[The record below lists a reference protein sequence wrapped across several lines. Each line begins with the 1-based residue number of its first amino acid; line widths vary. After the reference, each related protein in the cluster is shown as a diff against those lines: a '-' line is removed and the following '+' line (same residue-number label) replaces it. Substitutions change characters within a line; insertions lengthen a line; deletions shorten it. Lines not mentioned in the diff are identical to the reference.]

1 MRRRQTRRSPITR
14 GLITRGLGL
23 GLSGLV
29 AALPAIAVA
38 PHDATASTPSTPSA
52 HLSIEEFSPKAAG
65 PKSVLRVSGH
75 LLNSSGSA
83 LTHATVRL
91 RYSSRPLPSRSQ
103 LKLYASKAAG
113 SVDPQSIA
121 TQRTLPHG
129 VNAKSSSAWSLKV
142 PVARLGVPN
151 TLGVYPIAV
160 DAVDG
165 TGRTIAEQ
173 RTFLT
178 YGTKSAAYKP
188 THIAWLWPIIDR
200 PHRADDGTF
209 MENTLGESLENG
221 GRLSR
226 LVDAGVRNKQK
237 VPLTWMV
244 DPALLDDADHLSR
257 AHQTLSLGTRTKA
270 EPADPNA
277 AAWLGRL
284 RTAVT
289 GAPLVSL
296 SYGDVDATAITRAGL
311 DDDVKPAVQDG
322 ARITQQVLKQTPST
336 SVAWPAQGL
345 ADADTMD
352 VLAFSG
358 ASTVVLSQR
367 ALSGPSQLS
376 YTPDGAAK
384 LPTSNG
390 DVKVLLTD
398 PTLGDVLAGSPDQS
412 AAVTEQRFL
421 AETELITAELPN
433 SPRTVVV
440 APPRRWD
447 PAAGLP
453 EALLDDTR
461 SVPWMKPVSATSV
474 KPNGGLDRRL
484 QYGTSAKQDELG
496 RRYLDRVSEIRSQA
510 RRFGGLFPGGT
521 DPYELA
527 TFRME
532 SAAWRDSPTRARR
545 LRERVRWSVDQS
557 SRKINFV
564 NRASVTMGG
573 SEAKIPVT
581 IANEL
586 DAGTT
591 AQSRAA
597 RTATV
602 RVRVTAPDS
611 NSISV
616 GKYAQVKQIGPGSKV
631 TVYVPVTARAVAV
644 TRLRLELQ
652 AADGKPINPPVSM
665 KVQVTTIGETASWV
679 TGAALGVLVIAAA
692 VRFLRRRSNGDDTPP
707 DGADAS
713 TTRADPGPGSGGDD
727 RSVPDAVKVASSA
740 DVFPA
745 DRDDDGPSDDPGPSA
760 PGEPGMSSG
769 SVREHRHP

>member
-1 MRRRQTRRSPITR
+1 MTRGHTRRSPITR
-14 GLITRGLGL
+14 GLSLGL
-23 GLSGLV
+23 CGLV
-29 AALPAIAVA
+29 VALPAIVMA
-38 PHDATASTPSTPSA
+38 PHDAAAAASSTR
-52 HLSIEEFSPKAAG
+52 LSIDEFSPKAAG
-65 PKSVLRVSGH
+65 PKSVIHVSGH
-75 LLNSSGSA
+75 LLNSSGA
-83 LTHATVRL
+83 VLPHATVRL
-91 RYSSRPLPSRSQ
+91 RYSPRPLPSRSQ
-103 LKLYASKAAG
+103 LKLYAAKAVG
-113 SVDPQSIA
+113 SADPRSVA
-121 TQRTLPHG
+121 VQRTLPHG
-129 VNAKSSSAWSLKV
+129 VDAKSSAAWSLKV
-142 PVARLGVPN
+142 PVSHLGVPN

-165 TGRTIAEQ
+165 AGRTIAEQ

-188 THIAWLWPIIDR
+188 TRIAWLWPIIDR
-200 PHRADDGTF
+200 PRRADDGTF
-209 MENTLGESLENG
+209 MENTLGTSLASG
-221 GRLSR
+221 GRLAR
-226 LVDAGVRNKQK
+226 LVEAGVRNKQK

-257 AHQTLSLGTRTKA
+257 AHRTLSIGTKTKA
-270 EPADPNA
+270 QPGDPNA

-284 RTAVT
+284 RTAIG

-296 SYGDVDATAITRAGL
+296 PYGDVDATAITRAGL
-311 DDDVKPAVQDG
+311 DDDVKPAVQSG
-322 ARITQQVLKQTPST
+322 ARITQQLLKRAPST
-336 SVAWPAQGL
+336 NVAWPAQGL

-352 VLAFSG
+352 VLAFAG
-358 ASTVVLSQR
+358 AGSVVLSQR
-367 ALSGPSQLS
+367 ALSASSQLS
-376 YTPDGAAK
+376 YTPDGATK

-398 PTLGDVLAGSPDQS
+398 PTLGDVLADPPEQAS
-412 AAVTEQRFL
+412 AAITEQRFL
-421 AETELITAELPN
+421 AETALITTELPN

-453 EALLDDTR
+453 EALLNDTR
-461 SVPWMKPVSATSV
+461 GVPWMKPVPATSV
-474 KPNGGLDRRL
+474 KPSGGLDRRL
-484 QYGTSAKQDELG
+484 RYGASAKQDELG
-496 RRYLDRVSEIRSQA
+496 RRYLHRVAEIRSQA
-510 RRFGGLFPGGT
+510 KRFGGLFPGGA

-545 LRERVRWSVDQS
+545 ARERVRWSVDQS
-557 SRKINFV
+557 SGKINFV

-586 DAGTT
+586 DAGAT
-591 AQSRAA
+591 AESRAA
-597 RTATV
+597 HTATV

-611 NSISV
+611 NSISI
-616 GKYAQVKQIGPGSKV
+616 GKYDQVKKIGPGSKV

-665 KVQVTTIGETASWV
+665 KVQVTNIGETASWV

-692 VRFLRRRSNGDDTPP
+692 VRFLRRRSRGDGDTPP
-707 DGADAS
+707 DDADAS
-713 TTRADPGPGSGGDD
+713 TTRADPGPGSGDDD
-727 RSVPDAVKVASSA
+727 RGVPDAVKVASSA

-745 DRDDDGPSDDPGPSA
+745 DRDDDGTPDDPGPSA

-769 SVREHRHP
+769 SVREHRRP

>member
-1 MRRRQTRRSPITR
+1 MTRGHTRRSPITR
-14 GLITRGLGL
+14 ALSLGL
-23 GLSGLV
+23 CGLV
-29 AALPAIAVA
+29 VALPAIAVA
-38 PHDATASTPSTPSA
+38 PRDAVAAASSTR
-52 HLSIEEFSPKAAG
+52 LSIDEFSPKAAG
-65 PKSVLRVSGH
+65 PKSVIHVSGH
-75 LLNSSGSA
+75 LLNSSGTVLS
-83 LTHATVRL
+83 HATVRL
-91 RYSSRPLPSRSQ
+91 RYSPRPLPSRSQ
-103 LKLYASKAAG
+103 LKLYAAKATG
-113 SVDPQSIA
+113 SADPRSIA

-129 VNAKSSSAWSLKV
+129 VNAKSSAAWSLKV

-188 THIAWLWPIIDR
+188 TRIAWLWPIIDR
-200 PHRADDGTF
+200 PRRADDGTF
-209 MENTLGESLENG
+209 MENTLGRSLASG
-221 GRLSR
+221 GRLAR
-226 LVDAGVRNKQK
+226 LVEAGVRNRQR

-244 DPALLDDADHLSR
+244 DPALLDDADYLSR
-257 AHQTLSLGTRTKA
+257 AHQTLSIGTKTKA
-270 EPADPNA
+270 EPGDPNA

-284 RTAVT
+284 RTAV
-289 GAPLVSL
+289 GSSPLVSL
-296 SYGDVDATAITRAGL
+296 PYGDVDATAITRAGL
-311 DDDVKPAVQDG
+311 DDDVKPAVQSG
-322 ARITQQVLKQTPST
+322 ARITQRLLKRTPST
-336 SVAWPAQGL
+336 NVAWPTQGL

-358 ASTVVLSQR
+358 ADSVVLSQR
-367 ALSGPSQLS
+367 ALSASSQLS

-390 DVKVLLTD
+390 DVKVMLTD
-398 PTLGDVLAGSPDQS
+398 PTLGDVLAGPSDHTS

-421 AETELITAELPN
+421 AETALITAELPN

-453 EALLDDTR
+453 EALLNDTR
-461 SVPWMKPVSATSV
+461 GVPWMKPVSATSV
-474 KPNGGLDRRL
+474 TPTGGLDRRL
-484 QYGTSAKQDELG
+484 QYGASAKQDELG
-496 RRYLDRVSEIRSQA
+496 RRYLHRVAEIRSQA
-510 RRFGGLFPGGT
+510 KRFGGLFPGGS

-586 DAGTT
+586 DAGATPE
-591 AQSRAA
+591 SRAA
-597 RTATV
+597 HTATV

-616 GKYAQVKQIGPGSKV
+616 GKYAQVKQIDPGSKV

-665 KVQVTTIGETASWV
+665 KVQVTNIGETASWV

-692 VRFLRRRSNGDDTPP
+692 VRFLRRRSRGDDTPP

-713 TTRADPGPGSGGDD
+713 TTRADPGPGSGDDD
-727 RSVPDAVKVASSA
+727 RGVPDAVKVASSA

-745 DRDDDGPSDDPGPSA
+745 DRDDATPDDPGPSA

>member
-1 MRRRQTRRSPITR
+1 MTRGHTRRSPITR
-14 GLITRGLGL
+14 ALSLGL
-23 GLSGLV
+23 CGLV
-29 AALPAIAVA
+29 VALPAIAVA
-38 PHDATASTPSTPSA
+38 PRDAVAAASSTR
-52 HLSIEEFSPKAAG
+52 LSIDEFSPKAAG
-65 PKSVLRVSGH
+65 PKSVIHVSGH
-75 LLNSSGSA
+75 LLNSSGAVLS
-83 LTHATVRL
+83 HATVRL
-91 RYSSRPLPSRSQ
+91 RYSPRPLPSRSQ
-103 LKLYASKAAG
+103 LKLYAAKATG
-113 SVDPQSIA
+113 SADPRSIA

-129 VNAKSSSAWSLKV
+129 VNAKSSAAWSLKV

-188 THIAWLWPIIDR
+188 TRIAWLWPIIDR
-200 PHRADDGTF
+200 PRRADDGTF
-209 MENTLGESLENG
+209 MENTLGRSLASG
-221 GRLSR
+221 GRLAR
-226 LVDAGVRNKQK
+226 LVEAGVRNRQR

-244 DPALLDDADHLSR
+244 DPALLDDADYLSR
-257 AHQTLSLGTRTKA
+257 AHQTLSIGTKTKA
-270 EPADPNA
+270 EPGDPNA

-284 RTAVT
+284 RTAV
-289 GAPLVSL
+289 GSSPLVSL
-296 SYGDVDATAITRAGL
+296 PYGDVDATAITRAGL
-311 DDDVKPAVQDG
+311 DDDVKPAVQSG
-322 ARITQQVLKQTPST
+322 ARITQRLLKRTPST
-336 SVAWPAQGL
+336 NVAWPTQGL

-358 ASTVVLSQR
+358 ADSVVLSQR
-367 ALSGPSQLS
+367 ALSASSQLS

-390 DVKVLLTD
+390 DVKVMLTD
-398 PTLGDVLAGSPDQS
+398 PTLGDVLAGPSDHTS

-421 AETELITAELPN
+421 AETALITAELPN

-453 EALLDDTR
+453 EALLNDTR
-461 SVPWMKPVSATSV
+461 GVPWMKPVSATSV
-474 KPNGGLDRRL
+474 TPTGGLDRRL
-484 QYGTSAKQDELG
+484 QYGASAKQDELG
-496 RRYLDRVSEIRSQA
+496 RRYLHRVAEIRSQA
-510 RRFGGLFPGGT
+510 KRFGGLFPGGS

-586 DAGTT
+586 DAGATPE
-591 AQSRAA
+591 SRAA
-597 RTATV
+597 HTATV

-616 GKYAQVKQIGPGSKV
+616 GKYAQVKQIDPGSKV

-665 KVQVTTIGETASWV
+665 KVQVTNIGETASWV

-692 VRFLRRRSNGDDTPP
+692 VRFLRRRSRGDDTPP

-713 TTRADPGPGSGGDD
+713 TTRADPGPGSGDDD
-727 RSVPDAVKVASSA
+727 RGVPDAVKVASSA

-745 DRDDDGPSDDPGPSA
+745 DRDDATPDDPGPSA

>member
-1 MRRRQTRRSPITR
+1 MTRGHTRHSPITR
-14 GLITRGLGL
+14 VLSLGL
-23 GLSGLV
+23 CGLV
-29 AALPAIAVA
+29 VALPAIAVA
-38 PHDATASTPSTPSA
+38 PRDAVAAASATR
-52 HLSIEEFSPKAAG
+52 LSIDAFSPKAAG
-65 PKSVLRVSGH
+65 PKSVIHVTGH
-75 LLNSSGSA
+75 LLNSSGAVLS
-83 LTHATVRL
+83 HATVRL
-91 RYSSRPLPSRSQ
+91 RYSPRPLPSRSQ
-103 LKLYASKAAG
+103 LKLYAAKAAG
-113 SVDPQSIA
+113 SADPQSIA
-121 TQRTLPHG
+121 AQRTLPHG
-129 VNAKSSSAWSLKV
+129 VSAKSSAAWSLKV

-188 THIAWLWPIIDR
+188 TRVAWLWPIIDHPR
-200 PHRADDGTF
+200 RADDGTF
-209 MENTLGESLENG
+209 MENKLGRSLASG
-221 GRLSR
+221 GRLAR
-226 LVDAGVRNKQK
+226 LVEAGVRNKQK
-237 VPLTWMV
+237 VPITWMV

-257 AHQTLSLGTRTKA
+257 AHQTLGSGDKTKG
-270 EPADPNA
+270 EPGDPNA

-284 RTAVT
+284 RSAV
-289 GAPLVSL
+289 GSSPLVSL
-296 SYGDVDATAITRAGL
+296 PYGDVDATAITRAGL
-311 DDDVKPAVQDG
+311 DDDVKPAVQTG
-322 ARITQQVLKQTPST
+322 ARITQRLLKRMPST
-336 SVAWPAQGL
+336 NIAWPAQGL

-358 ASTVVLSQR
+358 AGSVVLSQR
-367 ALSGPSQLS
+367 ALSASSQLS
-376 YTPDGAAK
+376 YTPDGATK

-390 DVKVLLTD
+390 DVKVMLTD
-398 PTLGDVLAGSPDQS
+398 PTLGDVLAGSSYHSS

-421 AETELITAELPN
+421 AETALITGELPN

-447 PAAGLP
+447 PPAGLP
-453 EALLDDTR
+453 EALLNDTR
-461 SVPWMKPVSATSV
+461 GVPWMKPVSATAV
-474 KPNGGLDRRL
+474 TPTGGLDRRL
-484 QYGTSAKQDELG
+484 QYGASAKQDELG
-496 RRYLDRVSEIRSQA
+496 RRYLHRVAEIRAQA
-510 RRFGGLFPGGT
+510 RRFGSLFPSGS

-545 LRERVRWSVDQS
+545 LREQVRWSVDQS

-586 DAGTT
+586 DAGATPE
-591 AQSRAA
+591 SRAA
-597 RTATV
+597 HTATV

-652 AADGKPINPPVSM
+652 AADGKPINPPLSM
-665 KVQVTTIGETASWV
+665 KVQVTNIGETASWV

-692 VRFLRRRSNGDDTPP
+692 VRFLRRRSRGDNTPP

-713 TTRADPGPGSGGDD
+713 TTRADPGPGSGDDD
-727 RSVPDAVKVASSA
+727 RGVPDAVKVASSA

-745 DRDDDGPSDDPGPSA
+745 RRDDATPDDPGPSA
-760 PGEPGMSSG
+760 PGEPGMTSG